1 VKPEDVTQLPN
12 SLPRPA
18 GELERL
24 AKVWDPPR
32 GWRALTAVNN
42 TSVGLWYIGAALL
55 FLVLGG
61 ILALLMRLQLAVPE
75 NRLVDHDLYNQ
86 LFTMHG
92 SVMMFLFAVPVIE
105 AIAML
110 LLPAMQGARD
120 LPFPRLSAYA
130 FWAYFVGGLTF
141 FMTIFFDLAPDGG
154 WFMYPPLTSYEFSP
168 GLRTDFWLLGIGFIE
183 ISAIAGA
190 IEIVVGILRTRPP
203 GMTLDKMPIY
213 LWAMLIV
220 GVMIIFAF
228 PPVILATALL
238 ELERAFQWPFFI
250 AARGGDALLWQHL
263 FWLFGHPDVYII
275 FLPAAGLISMIVATM
290 ARTPL
295 VAHGWIVAAMLG
307 TGIISFALWVH
318 HMFATGMPH
327 LSLSFFSAASM
338 GVAIP
343 AGLQVFSWIATLWQG
358 NVQRAT
364 PTYFMLGFLA
374 VFVLG
379 GLTGVMVAVVPY
391 DWQVH
396 DTYFVVAHLHYV
408 LIGGMVFPVF
418 AAIYYWA
425 PLISGRQLSESM
437 GTWACILMF
446 AGVNL
451 AFFPMHI
458 SGLLGM
464 PRRVWTYAAGYGLDL
479 FNLLSTIG
487 AFVLALG
494 VLIVLLDLLLHF
506 RPAGKVDTNPWHA
519 GTLEWLPA
527 DSYAIR
533 SIPRVT
539 SREPLWDNP
548 QLREQVDAGQH
559 YLPGVAAGGRETLV
573 TSPIDAR
580 PEYLLRLPGPS
591 WLPMLAGVGTA
602 VFFLALTVK
611 WFIPAAA
618 GAAMALLS
626 IFRWLWESD
635 PAPTGRLYDIGGG
648 VQLPDYVSGSR
659 SHSWW
664 AMVVLMLVDGS
675 IFASMVFAFCYFWTI
690 APQGFP
696 PPGLELPQLASTCL
710 AALLWLLSALAIWSA
725 NHALARRA
733 RVALHTLLAL
743 ATLLSWLALA
753 AHLHALWAAGLRP
766 QVHAFAAV
774 AYTIVAWQGLHVMVL
789 TAMGGYTLARS
800 AAHLVDATRRNTF
813 DNTRIFWYYC
823 VAQALVA
830 IIVLNAPRLAA

>member
-1 VKPEDVTQLPN
+1 VL
-12 SLPRPA
+12 S
-18 GELERL
+18 
-24 AKVWDPPR
+24 
-32 GWRALTAVNN
+32 AVNN
-42 TSVGLWYIGAALL
+42 TTVGLWYIGAALL
-55 FLVLGG
+55 FMILGG

-105 AIAML
+105 AIAVL

-141 FMTIFFDLAPDGG
+141 FTTIFFDLAPDGG

-238 ELERAFQWPFFI
+238 ELERAFHWPFFI

-295 VAHGWIVAAMLG
+295 VGHGWIVAAMLG
-307 TGIISFALWVH
+307 TGTISFALWVH

-338 GVAIP
+338 AVAIP

-364 PTYFMLGFLA
+364 PTYFMLGFLI

-391 DWQVH
+391 DWQAH

-437 GTWACILMF
+437 GKWASIVMF
-446 AGVNL
+446 VGVNL

-487 AFVLALG
+487 AFVFASG

-506 RPAGKVDTNPWHA
+506 RPAGKVDTNPWRA

-533 SIPRVT
+533 SIPTVT

-548 QLREQVDAGQH
+548 QLREQVEAGQH
-559 YLPGVAAGGRETLV
+559 YLPGVVSGGRETLV

-591 WLPMLAGVGTA
+591 WLPLLAGVGTA
-602 VFFLALTVK
+602 IFFLALTVK
-611 WFIPAAA
+611 WFIIATA
-618 GAAMALLS
+618 GAVMAVVS
-626 IFRWLWESD
+626 IFRWLWETD
-635 PAPTGRLYDIGGG
+635 PAPTGRLHDIGGG
-648 VQLPDYVSGSR
+648 IQLPAYMSGSR

-675 IFASMVFAFCYFWTI
+675 IFASMVFAFFYFWTL

-696 PPGLELPQLASTCL
+696 PPGLALPDATSLWFAALAWLASAAAMGAANRTL
-710 AALLWLLSALAIWSA
+710 AHNARGVFHAVLGLAI
-725 NHALARRA
+725 
-733 RVALHTLLAL
+733 V
-743 ATLLSWLALA
+743 LSWLALA
-753 AHLHALWAAGLRP
+753 ANLQALWAVGLRP
-766 QVHAFAAV
+766 QLHAFAAIT
-774 AYTIVAWQGLHVMVL
+774 YTLVAWQGLHAVLL

-800 AAHLVDATRRNTF
+800 AARLVDAVRRNTF

-823 VAQALVA
+823 AAQALA
-830 IIVLNAPRLAA
+830 TIGVLHAPRFAA